1 MLTPADKEDIRHS
14 YREAKDKQKQIE
26 IMQDLYL
33 VTKQEIIEVL
43 EETNDYCPK
52 KAGRPPKGQ
61 VVLPK
66 PEAKPEAKPEQPEK
80 PKLVRK
86 AYPLSRPGDAVVEAI
101 KRELDRVSIDVNYY
115 RQQLS
120 LTEQTMG
127 ELADF
132 LKSIGEEV

>member
-1 MLTPADKEDIRHS
+1 MLTHAEAEDIRKS

-33 VTKQEIIEVL
+33 TTRQEIIEVL

-52 KAGRPPKGQ
+52 KAGRPPKSQ

-66 PEAKPEAKPEQPEK
+66 PEAKPEQSEK

-86 AYPLSRPGDAVVEAI
+86 AYPLNRPGDAVVEAI

-120 LTEQTMG
+120 QTEQTMG

-132 LKSIGEEV
+132 LKSIREEV

>member
-1 MLTPADKEDIRHS
+1 MLTPAEKDDIRRS

-33 VTKQEIIEVL
+33 TTKQEIIEVL
-43 EETNDYCPK
+43 EESNDYCPK
-52 KAGRPPKGQ
+52 KAGRPPKSQ

-66 PEAKPEAKPEQPEK
+66 PFPIPEQPEK

-86 AYPLSRPGDAVVEAI
+86 AYPLNRPGDAVVAAI
-101 KRELDRVSIDVNYY
+101 KKELDRVSLDVAAK

-120 LTEQTMG
+120 LAEQQMG

>member
-33 VTKQEIIEVL
+33 TTRQEIIEVL

-52 KAGRPPKGQ
+52 KAGRPPKSQ
-61 VVLPK
+61 VVLQK
-66 PEAKPEAKPEQPEK
+66 PEAKPELSEK

-86 AYPLSRPGDAVVEAI
+86 AYPLNRPGDAVVEAI
-101 KRELDRVSIDVNYY
+101 KRELERVSGEVTNMK
-115 RQQLS
+115 RKLS
-120 LTEQTMG
+120 LLDQQRA
-127 ELADF
+127 ELEVF
-132 LKSIGEEV
+132 LESIGEEV

>member
-1 MLTPADKEDIRHS
+1 MLTPAEKDDVRKS

-33 VTKQEIIEVL
+33 TTKQEIIDTL
-43 EETNDYCPK
+43 EESNDYCPK
-52 KAGRPPKGQ
+52 KAGRPPKSQ

-86 AYPLSRPGDAVVEAI
+86 AYPLNRPGDAVVEAV
-101 KRELDRVSIDVNYY
+101 KRELERVSGEVTNMK
-115 RQQLS
+115 RKLS
-120 LTEQTMG
+120 LLDQQRA
-127 ELADF
+127 ELEVF
-132 LKSIGEEV
+132 LESIGEEV